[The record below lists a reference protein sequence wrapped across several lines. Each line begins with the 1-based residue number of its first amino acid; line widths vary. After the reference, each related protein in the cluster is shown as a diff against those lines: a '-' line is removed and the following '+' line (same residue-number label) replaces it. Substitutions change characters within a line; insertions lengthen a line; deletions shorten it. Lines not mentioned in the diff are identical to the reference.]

1 MSRLHLHRAGRRR
14 PGVPVLILLH
24 GWSCHGGFFAPQL
37 EALGGLTEVIAPD
50 LPGHGKTGDTVA
62 PTIEAGAD
70 ALAALMQDD
79 GIDEAVLVGWSM
91 GALVAWSMIERHGS
105 DRLATLVVE
114 DMAPRVINGPDWTL
128 GTLNGLDG
136 PRNAVFLKAIE
147 SQWPLLTPAT
157 ARRSFAADAPRE
169 LVEFAER
176 EMRKASPRLLAA
188 MWRSLTTQ
196 DFRPLT
202 PRIDVPVVLAR
213 GARSQLYSLAAAE
226 WQAAHLPRARI
237 ETFAQSGH
245 SPHLEEA
252 SRFNDMLA
260 GLIEHRGR
268 AQGAANA

>member
-14 PGVPVLILLH
+14 PGVPILILLH

-37 EALGGLTEVIAPD
+37 EALSGLTEVIAPD

-79 GIDEAVLVGWSM
+79 DIDEAVLVGWSM

-105 DRLATLVVE
+105 GRLAGLVVE

-157 ARRSFAADAPRE
+157 ARRSFAADAPLE

-176 EMRKASPRLLAA
+176 EMRKASPPLLAA

-213 GARSQLYSLAAAE
+213 GAQSQLYSLAAAE
-226 WQAAHLPRARI
+226 WQAAHLPSARI

-260 GLIEHRGR
+260 GLIERRGR

>member
-37 EALGGLTEVIAPD
+37 EALSGLTEVIAPD
-50 LPGHGKTGDTVA
+50 LPGHGKTGDQVA

-105 DRLATLVVE
+105 GRLATLVVE

-147 SQWPLLTPAT
+147 GQWPLLAPAT

-169 LVEFAER
+169 LVDFAER
-176 EMRKASPRLLAA
+176 EMRRASPPLLAA

-213 GARSQLYSLAAAE
+213 GAQSQLYSLAAAE
-226 WQAAHLPRARI
+226 WQAAHLAHARI
-237 ETFAQSGH
+237 ETFPRSGH

-260 GLIEHRGR
+260 RLVESR
-268 AQGAANA
+268 AGVQGVADT

>member
-37 EALGGLTEVIAPD
+37 EELGGLTEVIAPD
-50 LPGHGKTGDTVA
+50 LPGHGKTADAVT
-62 PTIEAGAD
+62 PSIEAGAD
-70 ALAALMQDD
+70 ALAAMMQQE
-79 GIDEAVLVGWSM
+79 GIAEAVLVGWSM

-105 DRLATLVVE
+105 DRLSTLVVE

-147 SQWPLLTPAT
+147 SQWPLLAPAT
-157 ARRSFAADAPRE
+157 ARRSFALDARKE

-176 EMRKASPRLLAA
+176 EMRKASPPLLAA

-252 SRFNDMLA
+252 SRFNDMLV
-260 GLIEHRGR
+260 GLIERRGR

>member
-37 EALGGLTEVIAPD
+37 EELGGLTEVIAPD
-50 LPGHGKTGDTVA
+50 LPGHGKTADAVT
-62 PTIEAGAD
+62 PSIEAGAD
-70 ALAALMQDD
+70 ALAALMQEE
-79 GIDEAVLVGWSM
+79 GIAEAVLVGWSM

-105 DRLATLVVE
+105 DRLAALVVE

-147 SQWPLLTPAT
+147 SQWPLLAPAT
-157 ARRSFAADAPRE
+157 ARRSFALDARKE
-169 LVEFAER
+169 LVDFAER

-188 MWRSLTTQ
+188 MWRSLTIQ

-226 WQAAHLPRARI
+226 WQAAHLPDARI

>member
-37 EALGGLTEVIAPD
+37 EALSELTEVIAPD
-50 LPGHGKTGDTVA
+50 LPGHGTTGDKVT
-62 PTIEAGAD
+62 PSIEAGAD
-70 ALAALMQDD
+70 ALAALMQEE

-105 DRLATLVVE
+105 GRLAALVVE

-147 SQWPLLTPAT
+147 GQWPLLAPAT
-157 ARRSFAADAPRE
+157 ARRSFAPGARKE
-169 LVEFAER
+169 LVDFAER
-176 EMRKASPRLLAA
+176 EMRRANPRLLAA
-188 MWRSLTTQ
+188 MWRSLTIQ

-213 GARSQLYSLAAAE
+213 GARSQLYGLAAAE

-237 ETFAQSGH
+237 ETFARSGH
-245 SPHLEEA
+245 SPHLEE
-252 SRFNDMLA
+252 SSSFNDMLA
-260 GLIEHRGR
+260 GLLRRHGTL
-268 AQGAANA
+268 QGAEPA